1 MVKDRLVV
9 FVESVDAD
17 IRSTRIIVLI
27 ERPDTGLALVLDI
40 LAVLQQ
46 RLGLVECN
54 HQRCIRT
61 GGLDV
66 GCAQISFTLLSDR
79 PCNVKITPD

>member
-9 FVESVDAD
+9 FVKGVDAN
-17 IRSTRIIVLI
+17 IRRNRIIVLI

-40 LAVLQQ
+40 LAILQQ

-61 GGLDV
+61 GGLDG

>member
-1 MVKDRLVV
+1 MVEDRLVV
-9 FVESVDAD
+9 FVKGVDAD

-54 HQRCIRT
+54 RQRCIRT
-61 GGLDV
+61 GSLDV